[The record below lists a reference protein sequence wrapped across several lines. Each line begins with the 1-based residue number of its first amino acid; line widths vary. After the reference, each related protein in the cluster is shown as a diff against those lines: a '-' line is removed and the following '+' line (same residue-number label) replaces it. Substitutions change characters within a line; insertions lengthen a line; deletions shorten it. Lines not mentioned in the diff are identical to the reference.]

1 MPINKKSLT
10 FEYGGYHFT
19 PYMKLT
25 GKAGQFVNM
34 ARGVNYKAPI
44 IDKKQFSYEDFYAA
58 SPIRN
63 CDLFKCEENGKIY
76 IPAYNLFEYD
86 GELHGINPCFYEKS
100 RDYER

>member
-1 MPINKKSLT
+1 MNGLT

-25 GKAGQFVNM
+25 GRAGEFTTM
-34 ARGVNYKAPI
+34 AMNYDHKSPLFANN
-44 IDKKQFSYEDFYAA
+44 KFSCKDFYDA
-58 SPIRN
+58 SPIRY

-76 IPAYNLFEYD
+76 IPAYNLLEYK
-86 GELHGINPCFYEKS
+86 GELHGDHPDFVRQKN